1 LFTIYSLLLK
11 YFINIA
17 ESQGLEAGSSS
28 SSSIVG
34 RMPVADEEM
43 LQHRMQLPGK
53 SKTYLLHTAINFTK
67 AAYNVLEC
75 HIVYAR

>member
-1 LFTIYSLLLK
+1 LFTSCSLLLK

-17 ESQGLEAGSSS
+17 ESQGHEAGH

-43 LQHRMQLPGK
+43 PQHRTQLPGK

-67 AAYNVLEC
+67 AVYNVLEC
-75 HIVYAR
+75 V

>member
-1 LFTIYSLLLK
+1 LLK

-17 ESQGLEAGSSS
+17 ESQRLEAGPS

-43 LQHRMQLPGK
+43 PQHRMQL
-53 SKTYLLHTAINFTK
+53 
-67 AAYNVLEC
+67 EC
-75 HIVYAR
+75 NIKFRMSHS